1 MRGVA
6 DAARGEARAGRR
18 RWPGMRAM
26 SYDAYGDLDVL
37 HASDLPE
44 PRLAPGAVLVEVRSA
59 SVNPVDWKLMAG
71 GLDGLM
77 DVVFPVV
84 PGWDAAGVV
93 VRTGPDVPEL
103 AVGDEVLTYARKDL
117 VQGGTYAELVAV
129 PAPSVVRKPAQ
140 MSWDEAGALPL
151 AGLTALR
158 MVELCEVGPQDVV
171 LVHGAS
177 GGVGHLAVQVARARG
192 ARVLGTASERNH
204 DFLRGLGAEPLLYGE
219 GLEDRVRALAPEGAT
234 VVLDA
239 VGGVLQQTLAVLAER
254 GRHAS
259 ITDAGVEQ
267 HGGRWVWVRPDGAA
281 LERLTALVERGR
293 LRVEVQ
299 ATFPLAQVADAVRLS
314 QGGHV
319 RGKVALRVSGG

>member
-1 MRGVA
+1 
-6 DAARGEARAGRR
+6 
-18 RWPGMRAM
+18 MRAM

-37 HASDLPE
+37 HESELPD
-44 PRLAPGAVLVEVRSA
+44 PKLAPGAVLVEVRSA

-71 GLDGLM
+71 GLDGLL

-93 VRTGPDVPEL
+93 LATGPDVPEL

-117 VQGGTYAELVAV
+117 VHGGTYAERVAV
-129 PAPSVVRKPAQ
+129 PAASVARKPAAL
-140 MSWDEAGALPL
+140 SWDEAAGLPL

-158 MVELCEVGPQDVV
+158 MVELLDVGSDDVV

-177 GGVGHLAVQVARARG
+177 GGVGHLAVQVAAARG

-204 DFLRGLGAEPLLYGE
+204 AFLQDLGAEPLVYGE
-219 GLEDRVRALAPEGAT
+219 GLPERVRELAPGGAT

-239 VGGVLQQTLAVLAER
+239 VGGVLEQTLAVLADE

-259 ITDAGVEQ
+259 ITDPGVEE
-267 HGGRWVWVRPDGAA
+267 HGGRLVWVRPDGRA
-281 LERLTALVERGR
+281 LERLTALVERGQ

-299 ATFPLAQVADAVRLS
+299 ESFPLARVADAVRLS

-319 RGKVALRVSGG
+319 RGKVALRVSEG

>member
-1 MRGVA
+1 
-6 DAARGEARAGRR
+6 
-18 RWPGMRAM
+18 MRAM
-26 SYDAYGDLDVL
+26 SYDTYGDLDVL
-37 HASDLPE
+37 HPSELPE
-44 PRLAPGAVLVEVRSA
+44 PKLAPGAVLVEVRSA

-103 AVGDEVLTYARKDL
+103 EVGDEVLTYARKDL
-117 VQGGTYAELVAV
+117 VHGGTYAEQVAV
-129 PAPSVVRKPAQ
+129 PAVSVTRKPAA
-140 MSWDEAGALPL
+140 MSWDEAASLPL

-158 MVELCEVGPQDVV
+158 MVELLDVGSDDVV

-177 GGVGHLAVQVARARG
+177 GGVGHLAVQVAHARG
-192 ARVLGTASERNH
+192 ARVIGTASERNH
-204 DFLRGLGAEPLLYGE
+204 DFLRDLGAEPVVYGD
-219 GLEDRVRALAPEGAT
+219 GLPERVRALAPEGAT

-239 VGGVLQQTLAVLAER
+239 VGGVLEQTLAVLAPE

-259 ITDAGVEQ
+259 ITEPSVEE

-281 LERLTALVERGR
+281 LARLTALVERGQ

-299 ATFPLAQVADAVRLS
+299 RTFPLEDVADAVRLS
-314 QGGHV
+314 QEGHV
-319 RGKVALRVSGG
+319 RGKVALRVSDGVSEG

>member
-1 MRGVA
+1 
-6 DAARGEARAGRR
+6 
-18 RWPGMRAM
+18 M
-26 SYDAYGDLDVL
+26 SYDTYGDLDVL
-37 HASDLPE
+37 HASELPE
-44 PRLAPGAVLVEVRSA
+44 PKLAPGAVLVEVRSA

-117 VQGGTYAELVAV
+117 VHGGTYAEQVAV
-129 PAPSVVRKPAQ
+129 PAVSVARKPAA
-140 MSWDEAGALPL
+140 MSWDEAASLPL

-158 MVELCEVGPQDVV
+158 MVELLDVGSDDVV

-177 GGVGHLAVQVARARG
+177 GGVGHLAVQVAHARG
-192 ARVLGTASERNH
+192 ARVIGTASERNH
-204 DFLRGLGAEPLLYGE
+204 DFLRDLGAEPVVYGD
-219 GLEDRVRALAPEGAT
+219 GLPERVRALAPGGAT

-239 VGGVLQQTLAVLAER
+239 VGGVLEQTLAVLAPE

-259 ITDAGVEQ
+259 ITDPSVEE

-281 LERLTALVERGR
+281 LARLTALVERGQ

-299 ATFPLAQVADAVRLS
+299 RSFPLEDVADAVRLS
-314 QGGHV
+314 QEGHV
-319 RGKVALRVSGG
+319 RGKVALRVSEG

>member
-1 MRGVA
+1 
-6 DAARGEARAGRR
+6 
-18 RWPGMRAM
+18 M
-26 SYDAYGDLDVL
+26 SYDAYGDLEVL
-37 HASDLPE
+37 HLSDLPD
-44 PRLAPGAVLVEVRSA
+44 PKLAPSAVLVEVRSA
-59 SVNPVDWKLMAG
+59 SVNPVDWKLMGG

-93 VRTGPDVPEL
+93 VATGPDVPEL

-117 VQGGTYAELVAV
+117 VQGGTYAEKLAV
-129 PAPSVVRKPAQ
+129 PAVSVARKPAA
-140 MSWDEAGALPL
+140 MSWDEAGGLPL

-158 MVELCEVGPQDVV
+158 MVELLEVGSDDVV

-177 GGVGHLAVQVARARG
+177 GGVGHLAVQIAAALG
-192 ARVLGTASERNH
+192 ARVVGTASERNH
-204 DFLRGLGAEPLLYGE
+204 DFLRDLGAEPVVYGE

-234 VVLDA
+234 VVLDT
-239 VGGVLQQTLAVLAER
+239 VGGVLEQTLAVLAED

-259 ITDAGVEQ
+259 ITDPTVEE
-267 HGGRWVWVRPDGAA
+267 HGGRWVWVRPDAAA
-281 LERLTALVERGR
+281 LGRLTAVVERGQ

-299 ATFPLAQVADAVRLS
+299 QSFPLEQTADAVRLS

-319 RGKVALRVSGG
+319 RGKVALRVTEG

>member
-1 MRGVA
+1 
-6 DAARGEARAGRR
+6 
-18 RWPGMRAM
+18 MRAM

-37 HASDLPE
+37 HASELPE

-71 GLDGLM
+71 GLDALL

-93 VRTGPDVPEL
+93 VRTGPDAPEL
-103 AVGDEVLTYARKDL
+103 QVGDEVLTYARKD
-117 VQGGTYAELVAV
+117 VVSGGTYGELVAV
-129 PAPSVVRKPAQ
+129 PATSVARKPAL
-140 MSWDEAGALPL
+140 MSWDEAGSLPL

-158 MVELCEVGPQDVV
+158 MVELLDVGSDDVV

-177 GGVGHLAVQVARARG
+177 GGVGHLAVQVAASRG

-204 DFLRGLGAEPLLYGE
+204 DFLRDLGAEPLVYGE
-219 GLEDRVRALAPEGAT
+219 GLVERVRALAPEGAT
-234 VVLDA
+234 AVLDA
-239 VGGVLQQTLAVLAER
+239 VGGVLEQTLAVLAEE

-259 ITDAGVEQ
+259 TTDPGVEE
-267 HGGRWVWVRPDGAA
+267 HGGLLVWVRPDGAA
-281 LERLTALVERGR
+281 LERLTALVERGQ

-299 ATFPLAQVADAVRLS
+299 RVFPLAEVADAVRLS

-319 RGKVALRVSGG
+319 RGKVALRVSEG